1 MKLVLCD
8 DHALLL
14 DALQPALD
22 RVGHSVVAVT
32 TSPDSALEAVQTHCP
47 DVLLLDVG
55 FPNDTGLRV
64 IGDVLHTSPS
74 TKVVILSATS
84 DPEVVSAA
92 IDAGA
97 TGFIR
102 KDHGIERVVR
112 TLERVM
118 AGEIVVDPDLLRAMV
133 SRRSAAETHDARW
146 LASFLTD
153 REREVLARIGA
164 GQTTAEM
171 AAAMGVARSTARTHV
186 QSVLQK
192 LGVHTRLQAA
202 TVIFG
207 LADRPALPPR
217 PGSGKPPPGLQQMT

>member
-14 DALQPALD
+14 DALQPALE
-22 RVGHSVVAVT
+22 RVGHSVLAVT
-32 TSPDSALEAVQTHCP
+32 TSPDRALEAVQTHRP

-64 IGDVLHTSPS
+64 VADVLRTSPG
-74 TKVVILSATS
+74 TKVVMLSAGS
-84 DPEVVSAA
+84 DPDIVSAA

-97 TGFIR
+97 AGFIR
-102 KDHGIERVVR
+102 KDHGIDRVVR

-118 AGEIVVDPDLLRAMV
+118 TGEIVVDPALLRAIV
-133 SRRSAAETHDARW
+133 GRRRAEETHDVRW

-202 TVIFG
+202 TAIFG
-207 LADRPALPPR
+207 SADRAAFLR
-217 PGSGKPPPGLQQMT
+217 PGSEPLRPGLQQMT

>member
-14 DALQPALD
+14 DALQPALA
-22 RVGHSVVAVT
+22 RVGHSVLAVT
-32 TSPDSALEAVQTHCP
+32 MSPDSALEAVRTHRP

-55 FPNDTGLRV
+55 FPKDSGLRV
-64 IGDVLHTSPS
+64 IADVVRTSPE
-74 TKVVILSATS
+74 TKVVILSAGS

-97 TGFIR
+97 AGFIR
-102 KDHGIERVVR
+102 KDHGIECVVR
-112 TLERVM
+112 TLERVA

-133 SRRSAAETHDARW
+133 ARRSAGETHDVRW

-164 GQTTAEM
+164 GETTAEM

-202 TVIFG
+202 TAIFG
-207 LADRPALPPR
+207 SADRPALLPV
-217 PGSGKPPPGLQQMT
+217 PGSEPLRPGLQQMT